1 MTTAINTLSH
11 KMQRAAAGTLIDMA
25 LGYAAKDR
33 QKAYLQMV
41 DWARQFWGDG
51 LPEESYDKA
60 RAALSD
66 PDNKWVRYIDR
77 VLDETDPHVAR
88 VTALNLGFEA
98 FLRGTRSIRKNR
110 ELYQCN
116 IPWLILF
123 DPTSACNMHCEGC
136 WAGTYGGR
144 SNLSFEDMDK
154 ILTQGK
160 ELGVYLYMLTGGEP
174 LVRKAD
180 IIRLAEK
187 HSDAEFAIYTNSTL
201 IDEAFC
207 NQLTRLGNIIPML
220 SIEGTP
226 ETNDAR
232 RGGGHY
238 AAVMRAMDL
247 LKQHGIPF
255 GTSIC
260 YTRANVEAVTSD
272 SFLEM
277 IAAKGGQVRLLFPL
291 YAGGQRCCARPA
303 AHGGAA
309 GIHDPPHPLPALK
322 GQPHRVFP
330 HGLPER
336 RPVCGRMHRRRQ
348 ELLPHQLG
356 GGRGA
361 LRLYPLFQRQHPRQ
375 LPPGDPAQPP
385 VHGLPGGPA
394 FQPKPPAPLP
404 HAGESPAAG
413 GDGPQDRRP

>member
-11 KMQRAAAGTLIDMA
+11 KMQRAGRRDPHRHGPGLC
-25 LGYAAKDR
+25 R
-33 QKAYLQMV
+33 QKTGRKAYLQMV

-160 ELGVYLYMLTGGEP
+160 ELGVYLYML
-174 LVRKAD
+174 
-180 IIRLAEK
+180 
-187 HSDAEFAIYTNSTL
+187 N
-201 IDEAFC
+201 
-207 NQLTRLGNIIPML
+207 
-220 SIEGTP
+220 
-226 ETNDAR
+226 
-232 RGGGHY
+232 RGRASGAQGGH
-238 AAVMRAMDL
+238 
-247 LKQHGIPF
+247 H
-255 GTSIC
+255 T
-260 YTRANVEAVTSD
+260 
-272 SFLEM
+272 
-277 IAAKGGQVRLLFPL
+277 
-291 YAGGQRCCARPA
+291 AGGKAQ
-303 AHGGAA
+303 
-309 GIHDPPHPLPALK
+309 
-322 GQPHRVFP
+322 
-330 HGLPER
+330 
-336 RPVCGRMHRRRQ
+336 RRRVCH
-348 ELLPHQLG
+348 LHST
-356 GGRGA
+356 
-361 LRLYPLFQRQHPRQ
+361 
-375 LPPGDPAQPP
+375 PP
-385 VHGLPGGPA
+385 
-394 FQPKPPAPLP
+394 
-404 HAGESPAAG
+404 
-413 GDGPQDRRP
+413 

>member
-1 MTTAINTLSH
+1 
-11 KMQRAAAGTLIDMA
+11 
-25 LGYAAKDR
+25 
-33 QKAYLQMV
+33 MV

-207 NQLTRLGNIIPML
+207 NQLTERLAACREFDEVIYLEGRH
-220 SIEGTP
+220 IEHQTP
-226 ETNDAR
+226 QRYLGLWESVNDVRVQLGEEKFAAFLAYVREKTAELHDIEAEYLTRAWIAR
-232 RGGGHY
+232 R
-238 AAVMRAMDL
+238 
-247 LKQHGIPF
+247 
-255 GTSIC
+255 
-260 YTRANVEAVTSD
+260 
-272 SFLEM
+272 
-277 IAAKGGQVRLLFPL
+277 AK
-291 YAGGQRCCARPA
+291 
-303 AHGGAA
+303 
-309 GIHDPPHPLPALK
+309 
-322 GQPHRVFP
+322 
-330 HGLPER
+330 
-336 RPVCGRMHRRRQ
+336 
-348 ELLPHQLG
+348 
-356 GGRGA
+356 
-361 LRLYPLFQRQHPRQ
+361 
-375 LPPGDPAQPP
+375 
-385 VHGLPGGPA
+385 
-394 FQPKPPAPLP
+394 
-404 HAGESPAAG
+404 
-413 GDGPQDRRP
+413 